1 MKGTIR
7 EQKSVLGDKI
17 NMIAEM
23 KNWKNEKLKMK

>member
-1 MKGTIR
+1 MKGKIR
-7 EQKSVLGDKI
+7 EQKRVLGDKI